1 VTRAAALGK
10 GQYLKPFSSLAAFVA
25 LWLGLSFAL
34 WLLYSLFRRRDGAR
48 QTKILNG
55 ALSAMD
61 EGEAVFAALRSRA
74 SASPSADGSY
84 RWRGDD
90 EGDALQEDV
99 RRLLNGIEEQ
109 SAYFDRVKAAKKKIE
124 KTFDVPDFLPLG
136 ELLQIRRDFWAASE
150 IFLIDDI
157 RNLGAEL
164 AEVRSYEAFRAE
176 ALALLFKDEDRRSSA
191 EADPVELRI
200 ALAREDVAAFVSQ
213 AEQAIAVERE
223 KSRFPR
229 PAEIVAAPLSVIKAA
244 AFVMREG
251 RTIFSDAAASARSFA
266 RTVGAK
272 GLMAAAKELRKARGE
287 LPGQFASAFER
298 AGGLARKG
306 GGGLKRHY
314 EFVLEAQELRARYAE
329 LLARA
334 PLVSE
339 KGRQF
344 LARLEL
350 ERRAEQFRETSGG
363 VADWAR
369 RGVVA
374 AIAYL
379 IRGLQFIQAKI
390 TPQSN
395 KQLSV
400 VGQAAK
406 AAEAPEESAAEES
419 FRVLLLPTS
428 AYAGGQRG
436 RKTPEAKKPRKESA
450 DIEELPVAG
459 RARRK
464 GTAGRANSTSEEA
477 VAEAPRVKRAASGGA
492 GSLMD
497 RLSTI
502 EEKERADAPGFAPER
517 EESGRKN
524 RSFRISG
531 LRRS

>member
-1 VTRAAALGK
+1 M
-10 GQYLKPFSSLAAFVA
+10 KPFSSLAAFVT

-61 EGEAVFAALRSRA
+61 EGAVVFAALRSRA

-99 RRLLNGIEEQ
+99 RRLLNGIEEK

-124 KTFDVPDFLPLG
+124 KTFGVPDFLPLG

-157 RNLGAEL
+157 RALGAEL

-176 ALALLFKDEDRRSSA
+176 ALALLFKDEDRRSA
-191 EADPVELRI
+191 ADADPVELRL
-200 ALAREDVAAFVSQ
+200 ALARDEAAAFVSQ
-213 AEQAIAVERE
+213 VEQAIAVERE

-229 PAEIVAAPLSVIKAA
+229 PAEIVAAPLGLIKAA

-272 GLMAAAKELRKARGE
+272 GLKAAAKELRKARGE
-287 LPGQFASAFER
+287 LPRQFASAFER

-334 PLVSE
+334 PS
-339 KGRQF
+339 
-344 LARLEL
+344 
-350 ERRAEQFRETSGG
+350 
-363 VADWAR
+363 
-369 RGVVA
+369 
-374 AIAYL
+374 
-379 IRGLQFIQAKI
+379 
-390 TPQSN
+390 
-395 KQLSV
+395 
-400 VGQAAK
+400 
-406 AAEAPEESAAEES
+406 
-419 FRVLLLPTS
+419 
-428 AYAGGQRG
+428 
-436 RKTPEAKKPRKESA
+436 
-450 DIEELPVAG
+450 
-459 RARRK
+459 
-464 GTAGRANSTSEEA
+464 
-477 VAEAPRVKRAASGGA
+477 
-492 GSLMD
+492 
-497 RLSTI
+497 
-502 EEKERADAPGFAPER
+502 
-517 EESGRKN
+517 
-524 RSFRISG
+524 
-531 LRRS
+531 

>member
-1 VTRAAALGK
+1 M
-10 GQYLKPFSSLAAFVA
+10 A

-48 QTKILNG
+48 QTKIVNG
-55 ALSAMD
+55 ALSALD
-61 EGEAVFAALRSRA
+61 EGAAVFAALRSRA

-124 KTFDVPDFLPLG
+124 KMLGVEDFLPLG

-157 RNLGAEL
+157 RTLGAEL

-176 ALALLFKDEDRRSSA
+176 ALALLFKDEHGLSPAD
-191 EADPVELRI
+191 ADPVELRI
-200 ALAREDVAAFVSQ
+200 ALAREEAASFVSQ
-213 AEQAIAVERE
+213 VEQAIAVQRE

-229 PAEIVAAPLSVIKAA
+229 PSEIVAAPLSLIKAA

-251 RTIFSDAAASARSFA
+251 RTILSDAAASARSFA
-266 RTVGAK
+266 RSVSVK
-272 GLMAAAKELRKARGE
+272 GLKAAATELRKARCE
-287 LPGQFASAFER
+287 LPGQFANAFER

-306 GGGLKRHY
+306 GVGLKRHY

-369 RGVVA
+369 RGIVA

-395 KQLSV
+395 KQLAV
-400 VGQAAK
+400 VGQTAK
-406 AAEAPEESAAEES
+406 SADAPEESVAEES

-428 AYAGGQRG
+428 AYAGGNSG
-436 RKTPEAKKPRKESA
+436 RRTTGARKPRKESA

-464 GTAGRANSTSEEA
+464 GAGARRASESEEA
-477 VAEAPRVKRAASGGA
+477 EGDVVLAEARRVRRAASGG
-492 GSLMD
+492 GGLMD

-502 EEKERADAPGFAPER
+502 EAEERADAPSFVPGKEER
-517 EESGRKN
+517 GRKDRPFRMFRSGR
-524 RSFRISG
+524 S
-531 LRRS
+531 